1 MINGG
6 EKMKE
11 RLMRYRPLLTY
22 FAIYSGV
29 FLLLARFALYCLP
42 FVIAV
47 VIAVVMRPLYSYL
60 RRRFRFRS
68 AFTATTITLLIFG
81 ALAAIAAF
89 LLYLIAL
96 QAISLFDTYGY
107 LIEDYFA
114 SDELFRHL
122 RDALLSGSL
131 LTTVT
136 DAAALV
142 IRVVPLSLTFVII
155 TFALTVFF
163 LNRLGQIKTLILKR
177 VGDASRDTAERVLS
191 AAYRTVRRFIRSYLV
206 LYLVTF
212 VEAVFIF
219 YLTGVPYP
227 LPFAFITAV
236 ADILPVL
243 GPGTVYIPFA
253 VIFILQKN
261 YIAGV
266 TLLVFFLLTV
276 ILRQILEPRVV
287 SDSVKVHPLVVLFAI
302 YCSIAAMNL
311 WVLFYV
317 VLLFLGYK
325 VLREA
330 GVLTAGVLKSGEE

>member
-1 MINGG
+1 
-6 EKMKE
+6 
-11 RLMRYRPLLTY
+11 MRYRPLMTY
-22 FAIYSGV
+22 FVIYSV
-29 FLLLARFALYCLP
+29 IFWILAQFALYCLP
-42 FVIAV
+42 FIIAGI
-47 VIAVVMRPLYSYL
+47 IAVVMRPLYSYL
-60 RRRFRFRS
+60 RRHFKFRS
-68 AFTATTITLLIFG
+68 AFTATAITLLIFG
-81 ALAAIAAF
+81 ALVAIAAF

-96 QAISLFDTYGY
+96 QAISLFDAYGY

-114 SDELFRHL
+114 SEELYRNL

-131 LTTVT
+131 LGTVT

-163 LNRLGQIKTLILKR
+163 LNRLGQIRTLILNR
-177 VGDASRDTAERVLS
+177 VRGSSRETVERVLA
-191 AAYRTVRRFIRSYLV
+191 AAYLTVRRFIRSYLV

-261 YIAGV
+261 YITGI

-287 SDSVKVHPLVVLFAI
+287 SDSVKVHPLVVLTAI

-330 GVLTAGVLKSGEE
+330 GVLSADQLSRNTD